1 MNDRRGLLVDS
12 ERSLVNE
19 RLRLLEEDPITGD
32 DELLLASAVQR
43 ASSARD
49 TLVMPS
55 LAMSMVALAVAV
67 VIGGIAMNDYVLAFL
82 VGYLV
87 LAGIVVIAT
96 HFSVHRSVTAEVV
109 RVIVVRRLELR
120 QEAAHAHDD
129 GERFGIEV
137 RRTRRRGALRRAL
150 RRLTRSSA

>member
-96 HFSVHRSVTAEVV
+96 HF
-109 RVIVVRRLELR
+109 
-120 QEAAHAHDD
+120 
-129 GERFGIEV
+129 
-137 RRTRRRGALRRAL
+137 
-150 RRLTRSSA
+150 